1 MSNALYL
8 LGFSPILY
16 LRDAEIAGECEYY
29 DPETLALAELFGI
42 ERLQAGSVFA
52 WFKRVDRSEF
62 EGEAGERNLSDINW
76 LTPRVMAHDHAIGQ
90 LNKQSTFYPSRFGT
104 LFSTDQAL
112 SSFTR
117 SVTPTLLEFFRRIKG
132 KQEWGIKLFGNYA
145 HAAQK
150 TAHESGIIQKGASL
164 KGANYL
170 KLKQMQRDLSRS
182 AGDVFHGTLE
192 VAISSIQQVFP
203 ILKRRPTKAAVDG
216 GSIEKLLASVAI
228 LELIENV
235 DVVATWVERWNYD
248 SEINAGIRLEL
259 SGPWPAYTFCP
270 TLNLVD
276 TLNAGSQ
283 TIAERGA
290 A

>member
-1 MSNALYL
+1 
-8 LGFSPILY
+8 
-16 LRDAEIAGECEYY
+16 
-29 DPETLALAELFGI
+29 
-42 ERLQAGSVFA
+42 
-52 WFKRVDRSEF
+52 
-62 EGEAGERNLSDINW
+62 
-76 LTPRVMAHDHAIGQ
+76 
-90 LNKQSTFYPSRFGT
+90 
-104 LFSTDQAL
+104 
-112 SSFTR
+112 
-117 SVTPTLLEFFRRIKG
+117 
-132 KQEWGIKLFGNYA
+132 
-145 HAAQK
+145 
-150 TAHESGIIQKGASL
+150 
-164 KGANYL
+164 
-170 KLKQMQRDLSRS
+170 MQRDLSRS